1 MQNHNPTASA
11 WRKISALLDE
21 LLDLA
26 PGERAAA
33 LRVACSNDSELMARL
48 EALLDADGRTG
59 GILERPA
66 EDLLRQL
73 VEDAGEM
80 DPCDGDIEGRTI
92 GPYRVVRE
100 IGRGGMGV
108 IYLAE
113 RADGQFEQRVALK
126 LLKRG
131 LDTDELMDRFL
142 RERQIL
148 ARLEHPAIARLL
160 DGGITSDGRHYFAM
174 EYVDGVPITSY
185 CDTHRLTLEQRLT
198 LFVTVCEAV
207 QYAHVNLVV
216 HRDLK
221 PSNILVDAEGRPKL
235 LDFGIAKVLSSEG
248 VAGST
253 AVTRAGW
260 HVMTPE
266 YAAPEQVCGEP
277 VTTATDVYALGL
289 ILYELLCGRRAQP
302 LAGRSP
308 EEAQRAILEA
318 TAPRPSSAAARTARI
333 PGDSGPGGD
342 ATAIAAARRL
352 GPRRLKRRLAG
363 DLDTIVLKALR
374 RVPERRY
381 ASAEALAHD
390 IGRHLEGLP
399 VRARRETPGYRA
411 GKFISR
417 HRAGVAASLLL
428 LVALVAG
435 LVSTAREARV
445 ATLEAQ
451 KATAVKD
458 FLIGVFEINDPSQ
471 SRGRSVSA
479 RELLDRGA
487 TRIHS
492 ELADQPAVQAELM
505 GVLGELY
512 SKLGMFDRAGPLLN
526 QALQRKRVIYGPN
539 SPEAA
544 VAEERWGVS
553 LYNRG
558 EYDRSA
564 KVLRHTLSLEETLLG
579 TGAPAV
585 GETLSGLAAVLS
597 EQGHYVQAEAL
608 HRRALGISRAHFGND
623 SAEAATDLGNLAV
636 ALWNQ
641 GRLDRAVP
649 YARRAL
655 AIREQLFG
663 ENHPDTAQS
672 LHTLATLLSDQGNYD
687 EAQRLFLRAIRVRKK
702 VLGPD
707 H

>member
-1 MQNHNPTASA
+1 MQNHDLTAGA
-11 WRKISALLDE
+11 WRKVSVLLDE

-26 PGERAAA
+26 PGDRAAV
-33 LRVACSNDSELMARL
+33 LRAACSDDPELMARV
-48 EALLDADGRTG
+48 EALLDADARAE

-66 EDLLRQL
+66 EDLLRRL
-73 VEDAGEM
+73 TEDAGET
-80 DPCDGDIEGRTI
+80 DPCDGDIEGCAI
-92 GPYRVVRE
+92 GPYRVIRE

-131 LDTDELMDRFL
+131 LDTDELMERFL

-160 DGGITSDGRHYFAM
+160 DGGVSEDGRSYFAM
-174 EYVDGVPITSY
+174 EHVDGAPITTR
-185 CDTHRLTLEQRLT
+185 CDRLRLTLDQRLA
-198 LFVTVCEAV
+198 LFISVCEAV
-207 QYAHVNLVV
+207 QHAHVNLVV

-221 PSNILVDAEGRPKL
+221 PSNILVDADGRPKL
-235 LDFGIAKVLSSEG
+235 LDFGIAKVLSEEG
-248 VAGST
+248 VARST
-253 AVTRAGW
+253 ALTRTGW

-266 YAAPEQVCGEP
+266 YAAPEQIRGDP
-277 VTTATDVYALGL
+277 VTTATDIYALGL

-302 LAGRSP
+302 LAGTSP
-308 EEAQRAILEA
+308 EEAQRAILEI
-318 TAPRPSSAAARTARI
+318 TARRPSSAATRAAHI
-333 PGDSGPGGD
+333 PGDPSPGAE
-342 ATAIAAARRL
+342 ATAVASARRL
-352 GPRRLKRRLAG
+352 SPRRLKRRLAG

-374 RVPERRY
+374 KEPERRY
-381 ASAEALAHD
+381 ASAEALARD

-399 VRARRETPGYRA
+399 VRARRETPAYRV

-417 HRAGVAASLLL
+417 HRLGFAAS
-428 LVALVAG
+428 VALFLALVGG
-435 LVSTAREARV
+435 LISTAWEARATAREAR
-445 ATLEAQ
+445 
-451 KATAVKD
+451 KAKAVTS
-458 FLIGVFEINDPSQ
+458 FLVSIFETNDPAEA
-471 SRGRSVSA
+471 RGRSVSA

-487 TRIHS
+487 RRIDS
-492 ELADQPAVQAELM
+492 ELHGQPAVQAELM
-505 GVLGELY
+505 GVVGELY
-512 SKLGMFDRAGPLLN
+512 RKLGLLDQAGPLLN
-526 QALQRKRVIYGPN
+526 GSLQDKRAIYGRG
-539 SPEAA
+539 SAEAA
-544 VAEERWGVS
+544 AAEEHWGVY
-553 LYNRG
+553 LYDQG
-558 EYDRSA
+558 KYDRSG
-564 KVLRHTLSLEETLLG
+564 KVLRHALSLQERALG
-579 TGAPAV
+579 PRAPAV

-597 EQGHYVQAEAL
+597 EQGHYIQAEAL

-641 GRLDRAVP
+641 GKLDRAVP